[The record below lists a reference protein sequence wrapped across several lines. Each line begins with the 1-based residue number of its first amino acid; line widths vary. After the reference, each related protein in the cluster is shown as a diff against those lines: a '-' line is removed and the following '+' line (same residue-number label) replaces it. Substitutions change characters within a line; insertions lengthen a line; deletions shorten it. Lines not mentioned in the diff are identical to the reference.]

1 MIDVMVPLEQEGTE
15 AKVLEWLVEPGSPV
29 AENDPIVELETDKV
43 TVEIP
48 SPCAGILTEILLE
61 KGAQA
66 VPGAVIARIETAM
79 AEGQAPAAHTAG
91 SASATVAASPATRVA
106 AQGETRHSPAVRRAL
121 RETGIDPAGIAGTG
135 KNGRL
140 TRADVEA
147 AARTRAMAQAQA
159 PVSPVAEDNRIIP
172 HDSMRLAI
180 ARNMVKSLSEA
191 PQVTAVFEADF
202 SAIISHRKQHK
213 AAFEL
218 DGINLSYTTYIVR
231 ACARAMRA
239 VPVVNSKWHD
249 DHLQIFPDVN
259 IGVGTALGDEGLVV
273 PVIRQVQNLS
283 LRGIAA
289 RLQDVT
295 VRARSKSLTAADMQG
310 GTFTISNH
318 GVSGSLLAAP
328 IVIHQGQSAI
338 LGVGKL
344 EKRVVVR
351 EVDGQDTIQIR
362 PMCYVTLTI
371 DHRVIDGFQTNAW
384 LAAFVQAL
392 EGDIHD

>member
-1 MIDVMVPLEQEGTE
+1 MVPLEQEGTE

-91 SASATVAASPATRVA
+91 SASATAAASPATRVA